1 MSNVDERGFPV
12 ETISIASGLAERMK
26 GLIGQSEKGGVVM
39 LSPCCDIHTFG
50 MRADLDVAFVS
61 KSGVIL
67 ESRRSVK
74 PRTRI
79 RCRGA
84 RAVLERFSDRRRP
97 WFMNG
102 DTLCI
107 TCGNVCI
114 DRKFD
119 ELPAKGDA
127 QARPRED
134 SRISFRE
141 RRKIER
147 RQHEAVSDLRGDVI
161 R

>member
-102 DTLCI
+102 DTY
-107 TCGNVCI
+107 GS
-114 DRKFD
+114 
-119 ELPAKGDA
+119 PAEMYVSVEDLTSCRQRAMRGSGLGRTVVSPFENG
-127 QARPRED
+127 AR
-134 SRISFRE
+134 
-141 RRKIER
+141 
-147 RQHEAVSDLRGDVI
+147 
-161 R
+161 

>member
-1 MSNVDERGFPV
+1 MGDSTGQGFPV
-12 ETISIASGLAERMK
+12 ETVSVAGGFAERMR

-61 KSGVIL
+61 KSGVII

-97 WFMNG
+97 WFSEG
-102 DTLCI
+102 DALCI
-107 TCGNVCI
+107 TCGNAFVG
-114 DRKFD
+114 RSSG
-119 ELPAKGDA
+119 ERLPDGA
-127 QARPRED
+127 AR
-134 SRISFRE
+134 
-141 RRKIER
+141 
-147 RQHEAVSDLRGDVI
+147 
-161 R
+161 